1 MNLSKAVLLGTVL
14 LPVLC
19 GAEPPK
25 YQEPADEPIAKLLVV
40 LPRPK
45 LYFVHLTAVDPAR
58 CKSVATIGWLSGGRK
73 VDENRIGMLGSS
85 PPGDGTLERRV
96 RAGTSLAVAPTF
108 VVAQLNATDWLLF
121 PLTAGQQRIRNKQ
134 AGTCR
139 VPIFV
144 PEAGA
149 QYELTIEPSPGEC
162 AVKLERL
169 SADANGALVRE
180 EVTVPA
186 DQLISAPTLRCSK

>member
-1 MNLSKAVLLGTVL
+1 MKPSQGVLLAVLL

-19 GAEPPK
+19 GAEPPT
-25 YQEPADEPIAKLLVV
+25 YQEPADEPIAKLRVV

-45 LYFVHLTAVDPAR
+45 LYFVHLTTVDPAR
-58 CKSVATIGWLSGGRK
+58 CKSVATIGWISGGRK
-73 VDENRIGMLGSS
+73 VDENRIDMLGSS

-108 VVAQLNATDWLLF
+108 VVPQLNATDWLLY
-121 PLTAGQQRIRNKQ
+121 PLTLGQQRIRNKR
-134 AGTCR
+134 AGACR
-139 VPIFV
+139 MQIFV
-144 PEAGA
+144 PEAGV

-169 SADANGALVRE
+169 SADANGALLRE
-180 EVTVPA
+180 GVTLPA
-186 DQLISAPTLRCSK
+186 EQFLSAPPLKCQN